1 MGPSSL
7 IPGWRGIFLCAG
19 QLQLTCYFPS
29 MTRPHFLPLALLIT
43 ACGGAATATTPP
55 AKAPA
60 SPAKSTEQV
69 SLADVGL
76 DITKLDRTADPC
88 HDFYRYSCGSWL
100 DRTRIPSD
108 KAQYG
113 TFHAI
118 YDRNEALLRNIL
130 EGAAKEPG
138 SDPVLQKIGAF
149 YGACMDEPAIEKAGT
164 AALAPLFA
172 ITSKVKDPRSLTEAV
187 GLLHATGIRV
197 LFSFN
202 PTQDKKD
209 ATQMIAQ
216 INQAGLGLPDRDYY
230 LGDDEDKRALR
241 DAYLAHVE
249 SLFALAGKPKAAAKQ
264 AAANTLAVETA
275 LAKTQKT
282 RVELR
287 DEEGTYNRIDRE
299 GLAKLSALP
308 WDLYFERLGVPDVRA
323 INTVSIPYVDG
334 FTRLA
339 SSFTSAQLRDYLDAH
354 ILIDT
359 APALPKR
366 FVDESF
372 ELTRKLT
379 GQQEQRPRWKRCI
392 SYVDR
397 NLGELLAQPFIAA
410 AFPGDS
416 KQAALQLTAGITS
429 AFEQNLETV
438 AWMDPQTR
446 DKARTK
452 LSKMLSL
459 IGYPDRFRT
468 YDYAVVPDQFT
479 LTTIAAARF
488 ETQYQLSRIGKPV
501 DRKEWQLTPPTVNA
515 YYDPQLNEMC
525 FPAGILQPPFYDVK
539 ASIPVNFGA
548 IGMVIGHELTHGFD
562 DQGSQFDGDGNLSGW
577 WPEHVTNGFKSRTQC
592 VADYY
597 GRFEPLPGI
606 KQNGLLTLGE
616 NIADMGGVKLAFAA
630 YRAARSGAA
639 SQQVAEGFN
648 EDQQFFL
655 AVGQAWCTKSSV
667 ELERMRVTVDPH
679 SSPRFRVIGSLSNLP
694 EFGEAFQCKPST
706 PMRPEHTCKVW

>member
-1 MGPSSL
+1 
-7 IPGWRGIFLCAG
+7 
-19 QLQLTCYFPS
+19 
-29 MTRPHFLPLALLIT
+29 MTRPPAANVPSPTRTLPLALLLV
-43 ACGGAATATTPP
+43 ACGSSVTSN
-55 AKAPA
+55 APA
-60 SPAKSTEQV
+60 PQAPVSTAVPEKPTENV

-76 DITKLDRTADPC
+76 DASKLDRSADPC
-88 HDFYRYSCGSWL
+88 QDFYRYACGAWL
-100 DRTRIPSD
+100 DRTQIPKD

-118 YDRNEALLRNIL
+118 YDRNEALLRDIL

-138 SDPVLQKIGAF
+138 SDPVLQKLGAF

-172 ITSKVKDPRSLTEAV
+172 ITSKVKDQRSLIEAV
-187 GLLHATGIRV
+187 GLLHATGIKV

-216 INQAGLGLPDRDYY
+216 IGQSGLGLPDRDYY

-241 DAYLAHVE
+241 DAYLVHVE
-249 SLFALAGKPKAAAKQ
+249 NLFTLNGKPKAAAKQ
-264 AAANTLAVETA
+264 AAQNTLAIETA

-287 DEEGTYNRIDRE
+287 DEQGTYNRIDRD
-299 GLAKLSALP
+299 GLNKLAPLP
-308 WDLYFERLGVPDVRA
+308 WDLYFERLGRSDARA
-323 INTVSIPYVDG
+323 INTVSVPYVES
-334 FTRLA
+334 FPRLA
-339 SSFTSAQLRDYLDAH
+339 SSFTSAQLRDYFDAH

-366 FVDESF
+366 FVTESF

-397 NLGELLAQPFIAA
+397 NLGELLAQPFIGA

-416 KQAALQLTAGITS
+416 KQAALQLTQGITQ
-429 AFEQNLETV
+429 AFASNLDSV
-438 AWMDPQTR
+438 QWMDPATR
-446 DKARTK
+446 DQARSK

-459 IGYPDRFRT
+459 IGYPDRFRS
-468 YDYAVVPDQFT
+468 YDYAVSPDKFT
-479 LTTIAAARF
+479 ATSIAAARF

-501 DRKEWQLTPPTVNA
+501 DRNEWQMTPPTVNA

-525 FPAGILQPPFYDVK
+525 FPAGILQPPFYNVK

-562 DQGSQFDGDGNLSGW
+562 DQGAQYDGDGNLSGW
-577 WPEHVTNGFKSRTQC
+577 WPDNVTTGFKSRTQC

-597 GRFEPLPGI
+597 GQYEPLPGI
-606 KQNGLLTLGE
+606 KQNGQLTLGE

-630 YRAARSGAA
+630 YRAARSGADV
-639 SQQVAEGFN
+639 QQVADGFT

-679 SSPRFRVIGSLSNLP
+679 SSPRFRVTGSLSNLP
-694 EFGEAFQCKPST
+694 DFANAFACKANT
-706 PMRPEHTCKVW
+706 PMHPAETCKVW

>member
-1 MGPSSL
+1 MRRCSL
-7 IPGWRGIFLCAG
+7 VFLIIG
-19 QLQLTCYFPS
+19 
-29 MTRPHFLPLALLIT
+29 
-43 ACGGAATATTPP
+43 ACGGAVTSNAPAPQAPATAAPP
-55 AKAPA
+55 AKPI
-60 SPAKSTEQV
+60 QQR

-76 DITKLDRTADPC
+76 DATKIDRNADPC
-88 HDFYRYSCGSWL
+88 QDFYRYACGAWL
-100 DRTRIPSD
+100 DRTEIPKD
-108 KAQYG
+108 KPQYG
-113 TFHAI
+113 TFNLI
-118 YDRNEALLRNIL
+118 YDRNEALLRGIL
-130 EGAAKEPG
+130 EGAAKDPG

-149 YGACMDEPAIEKAGT
+149 YGACMDEPAIERAGT
-164 AALAPLFA
+164 SALAPLFA
-172 ITSKVKDPRSLTEAV
+172 ITSKVKDPRSLIEAI
-187 GLLHATGIRV
+187 GQLHATGIKV
-197 LFSFN
+197 LFSFH

-216 INQAGLGLPDRDYY
+216 IGQAGLGLPDRDYY

-249 SLFALAGKPKAAAKQ
+249 SLFALSGKPSAAAKQ
-264 AAANTLAVETA
+264 AAANTMAIETA
-275 LAKTQKT
+275 LAATHKT

-287 DEEGTYNRIDRE
+287 DEQGTYNRIDRD
-299 GLAKLSALP
+299 GLAKLAPLP
-308 WDLYFERLGVPDVRA
+308 WDVYFARLGRPDVRA
-323 INTVSIPYVDG
+323 INTVSVPYVEG
-334 FTRLA
+334 FSKLSIR
-339 SSFTSAQLRDYLDAH
+339 FTGAQWRDYLDAH
-354 ILIDT
+354 ILIET

-372 ELTRKLT
+372 ELARKLT
-379 GQQEQRPRWKRCI
+379 GQKEQRPRWKRCI

-397 NLGELLAQPFIAA
+397 NLGELLAQPYVAT
-410 AFPGDS
+410 AFAGES
-416 KQAALQLTAGITS
+416 KQAALVLTEGITQ
-429 AFEQNLETV
+429 AFASNLDAV
-438 AWMDPQTR
+438 QWMDPATR

-459 IGYPDRFRT
+459 IGYPDHFRS
-468 YDYAVVPDQFT
+468 YDYTVLPEQFT
-479 LTTIAAARF
+479 ATSIAAARF

-501 DRKEWQLTPPTVNA
+501 DRREWQLTPPTVNA

-562 DQGSQFDGDGNLSGW
+562 DQGSQYDGDGNLSGW
-577 WPEHVTNGFKSRTQC
+577 WPEHVRDGFESRTQC

-597 GRFEPLPGI
+597 GRYEPLPGV
-606 KQNGLLTLGE
+606 KQNGRLTLGE

-639 SQQVAEGFN
+639 VQQLADGFT

-655 AVGQAWCTKSSV
+655 AVGQGWCTKSSP

-679 SSPRFRVIGSLSNLP
+679 SSPRFRVIGALSSLP
-694 EFGEAFQCKPST
+694 EFGEAFQCAPDT
-706 PMRPEHTCKVW
+706 PMRPAQTCRVW

>member
-1 MGPSSL
+1 
-7 IPGWRGIFLCAG
+7 
-19 QLQLTCYFPS
+19 
-29 MTRPHFLPLALLIT
+29 MTRPPLFRSPSPTRKLLPFTLIA
-43 ACGGAATATTPP
+43 ACGSATTANAPP
-55 AKAPA
+55 PQAPAPA
-60 SPAKSTEQV
+60 SAPTKPTEQV
-69 SLADVGL
+69 SLAAIGL
-76 DITKLDRTADPC
+76 DATKLDRAADPC
-88 HDFYRYSCGSWL
+88 NDFYRYACGSWL
-100 DRTRIPSD
+100 DRTEIPSD

-118 YDRNEALLRNIL
+118 YDRNEAQLHNIL
-130 EGAAKEPG
+130 ESAAKAPG

-172 ITSKVKDPRSLTEAV
+172 ITSRVKDQRSLIEAV
-187 GLLHATGIRV
+187 GLLHATGIKV

-202 PTQDKKD
+202 PTQDKQD

-216 INQAGLGLPDRDYY
+216 INQSGLGLPDRDYY
-230 LGDDEDKRALR
+230 LGEDEDKRALR
-241 DAYLAHVE
+241 DAYLMQVE
-249 SLFALAGKPKAAAKQ
+249 NLFALNGKAKAAAKQ
-264 AAANTLAVETA
+264 AAANAMAVETA
-275 LAKTQKT
+275 LAKIQKT
-282 RVELR
+282 RVEMR
-287 DEEGTYNRIDRE
+287 DEQGTYNRIDRD
-299 GLAKLSALP
+299 GLAKLSPLP
-308 WDLYFERLGVPDVRA
+308 WDVYFERLGLPAVRA
-323 INTVSIPYVDG
+323 INTVSIPYVEG
-334 FTRLA
+334 FAPLTK
-339 SSFTSAQLRDYLDAH
+339 SFTSAQLRDYLDAH

-379 GQQEQRPRWKRCI
+379 GQKEQRPRWKRCI

-397 NLGELLAQPFIAA
+397 NLGELLAQPFISA

-416 KQAALQLTAGITS
+416 KQAALALTQGITE
-429 AFEQNLETV
+429 AFEHNLESV
-438 AWMDPQTR
+438 QWMDPATR

-452 LSKMLSL
+452 LAKMLSL
-459 IGYPDRFRT
+459 IGYPDRFRS
-468 YDYAVVPDQFT
+468 YDYTVSPEQFT
-479 LTTIAAARF
+479 ATSIAAAHF

-501 DRKEWQLTPPTVNA
+501 DRKEWQITPPTVNA

-577 WPEHVTNGFKSRTQC
+577 WPEPVTTGFKSRTQC
-592 VADYY
+592 VVDHY
-597 GRFEPLPGI
+597 GQYEPLPGI
-606 KQNGLLTLGE
+606 KQNGQLTLGE

-639 SQQVAEGFN
+639 TQQVAEGYN

-679 SSPRFRVIGSLSNLP
+679 SSPRFRVTGSLSNLP
-694 EFGEAFQCKPST
+694 EFGEAFQCKPT
-706 PMRPEHTCKVW
+706 APMRPEHTCKVW